1 MSNNQQNDQGYK
13 SVIKEYDLYNDD
25 INDFEVIDEIPTNY
39 INDKKDKDNI
49 DKNNENKK
57 PNENDKI
64 QNFLNEILKIIFY
77 SRNKLSEFSSQSMQA
92 LNDDKNNNLFSYH
105 LEELTAY
112 DEFKDWAE
120 VDTDKKQKYTID
132 FILRKK
138 SSYENLANPKKTKK
152 NNNIPN

>member
-57 PNENDKI
+57 YLLRI
-64 QNFLNEILKIIFY
+64 QTY
-77 SRNKLSEFSSQSMQA
+77 
-92 LNDDKNNNLFSYH
+92 
-105 LEELTAY
+105 
-112 DEFKDWAE
+112 
-120 VDTDKKQKYTID
+120 
-132 FILRKK
+132 
-138 SSYENLANPKKTKK
+138 
-152 NNNIPN
+152 